1 MATCANFLRTYGLM
15 DDFRMNIEANHAT
28 LAGHTFQHE
37 LRVATVNGIFGSID
51 ANQGDMLLGWDTDQ
65 FPTNVYDTT
74 LCMYEVIKAGGFT
87 NGGLNF
93 DAKARRQ
100 SNTFEDVL
108 LSYIAGMDAFAL
120 GLIKAYEIIED
131 GRIDE
136 FVAKRYASYNEG
148 IGKDIREGNVTLESL
163 AAYGA
168 NLKDVMPM
176 SGRQEYLEAVLNDIL
191 FSGV

>member
-1 MATCANFLRTYGLM
+1 M
-15 DDFRMNIEANHAT
+15 
-28 LAGHTFQHE
+28 
-37 LRVATVNGIFGSID
+37 
-51 ANQGDMLLGWDTDQ
+51 
-65 FPTNVYDTT
+65 
-74 LCMYEVIKAGGFT
+74 
-87 NGGLNF
+87 
-93 DAKARRQ
+93 
-100 SNTFEDVL
+100 L

-136 FVAKRYASYNEG
+136 YVAKRYASFGEG
-148 IGKDIREGNVTLESL
+148 IGKDIREGKVTLESL

-176 SGRQEYLEAVLNDIL
+176 SGRQEYLESVLNDIL

>member
-1 MATCANFLRTYGLM
+1 M
-15 DDFRMNIEANHAT
+15 
-28 LAGHTFQHE
+28 
-37 LRVATVNGIFGSID
+37 
-51 ANQGDMLLGWDTDQ
+51 
-65 FPTNVYDTT
+65 
-74 LCMYEVIKAGGFT
+74 
-87 NGGLNF
+87 
-93 DAKARRQ
+93 
-100 SNTFEDVL
+100 L

-163 AAYGA
+163 AAYA
-168 NLKDVMPM
+168 ADLKNVTPG
-176 SGRQEYLEAVLNDIL
+176 SGRQEYLEAVMNDIL